1 MQTLNEI
8 RQLLSDAGL
17 EPRKRFGQNFL
28 YDQNLLA
35 KLLELAEIDSGQ
47 TVLEVG
53 PGTGSLTEELLARA
67 KRVVAVE
74 IDRDLCRLLGD
85 RLGGDEKLTLLCG
98 DVLAGKH
105 AMCPEVLDAL
115 GTSAVLVANLPY
127 NIATPL
133 VAICL
138 EGTYRAQANP
148 AQAGLC
154 RFDRLTFTVQH
165 EVADCLA
172 AKPGSKDYGPVS
184 ILAALLGRA
193 QLGPTIPPSAFWPRP
208 GVVSRIVRLD
218 FDIEAAGKLRD
229 IDMLEKVIRLAFAQR
244 RKQIHSAARRKGAGI
259 DLAVF
264 DDALAAAGIE
274 RSVRPEQ
281 VSPEQYLLLANFL
294 AESPPA

>member
-74 IDRDLCRLLGD
+74 IDRDLGRLLGD

-165 EVADCLA
+165 EVADRLA
-172 AKPGSKDYGPVS
+172 ARPGSKDYGLVS
-184 ILAALLGRA
+184 ILVALLGRV
-193 QLGPTIPPSAFWPRP
+193 QLGPAIPPSAFWPRP

-218 FDIEAAGKLRD
+218 FDTEAVGKLRD